1 MLRRPLYLTPRLV
14 RQHFARNRYAI
25 HGHHVQW
32 RRANSSTAS
41 ADSNE
46 ATPSRE
52 RYSAEEDE
60 IILRT
65 RARNESWESIA
76 SSLPG
81 RSPSGVKLRFNRN
94 MLVTKDGQPVATK
107 SQEPQNGRKKYTA
120 EELAILSDMYMK
132 GFKNKVIAQK
142 LGRSGLSVQKHTQ
155 RLSSKPEPDPVVTSK
170 AHHYKHWTQA
180 EDDHFRRLFMSG
192 LKFKAIARELG
203 RTTVAIQAR
212 AEYHFPCYSLSFQ
225 SGLAVPLAIP
235 EDVKEVHRH
244 ARKRWTRQEE
254 ERIIALYANGTNVTQ
269 IASELGRTVGA
280 VASRWRDRLRRRV
293 EKRRD
298 VGGPSDGSA
307 SSEKTH
313 LQQIA
318 NNVSQPDPQSRR
330 NFTTLHG
337 WKPHLAIDLQKQPS
351 ALAFSSHRVV
361 GAASWKRRG
370 VFSLPYR
377 PQQRFEHTKSAPS
390 SQSQKRVLRH
400 FSEEEI
406 LKIVELRAAQ
416 YPWLTIAKI
425 VGRAQSSVRARGL
438 LSLEEE
444 RWRQRFEAAKAA
456 LSDDQMYYGSLKEQ
470 TRTRRSRYSV
480 EEHKRIID
488 LRAQG
493 RTWDEIAEILNR
505 SAAQIW
511 NIANSLLK
519 EEKWVQR
526 FEAAKSSPRGNSN
539 FITPEEDAVI
549 LSMRKAGST
558 WQEIAKALGR
568 PAVSVVARW
577 KRALNESDPVVRLY
591 KARVAQQSFGKLR
604 RLFTAEEDRRLLHM
618 ASLGT
623 KVRDMG
629 VELGR
634 GSNSISIRL
643 KFLRL
648 KESQTPIKRTNE
660 PWSEAEKQRLRL
672 AASNAKHFRELKQ
685 LFPSR
690 TLSSLRNMCGTLKL
704 PVADDFFD
712 GGRRWTPAQDAE
724 LLRLKQAGKT
734 YKEIGAIIGR
744 KAKSCSTRYA
754 AQQEASR
761 Q

>member
-1 MLRRPLYLTPRLV
+1 MRSKN
-14 RQHFARNRYAI
+14 H
-25 HGHHVQW
+25 
-32 RRANSSTAS
+32 
-41 ADSNE
+41 
-46 ATPSRE
+46 
-52 RYSAEEDE
+52 
-60 IILRT
+60 
-65 RARNESWESIA
+65 SWESIA
-76 SSLPG
+76 SALPG
-81 RSPSGVKLRFNRN
+81 RSPLALQYRFFQS
-94 MLVTKDGQPVATK
+94 LSVTKNGINLATM
-107 SQEPQNGRKKYTA
+107 SQKARNGRKNWTA
-120 EELAILSDMYMK
+120 EEVAILSVMLKK
-132 GFKNKVIAQK
+132 GFKLKAIAQNP
-142 LGRSGLSVQKHTQ
+142 GRSWKSVYVQASCIPSQ
-155 RLSSKPEPDPVVTSK
+155 PKPAPVVTSK
-170 AHHYKHWTQA
+170 ARHYRPWTQV
-180 EDDHFRRLFMSG
+180 EDDKFLRLSAMG
-192 LKFKAIARELG
+192 LKPEAIASELG
-203 RTTVAIQAR
+203 RSKGAIVLRRKLHFSYEYLDSKADPVGSEGGALGPLR
-212 AEYHFPCYSLSFQ
+212 AGAHT
-225 SGLAVPLAIP
+225 
-235 EDVKEVHRH
+235 
-244 ARKRWTRQEE
+244 RWTRQEE
-254 ERIIALYANGTNVTQ
+254 ERVIELYANGTNIEQ
-269 IASELGRTVGA
+269 IASELGRTVGG
-280 VASRWRDRLRRRV
+280 VTMRWTTKLKRRV
-293 EKRRD
+293 KNRRHI
-298 VGGPSDGSA
+298 GGPSDG
-307 SSEKTH
+307 EQTH
-313 LQQIA
+313 LLQTA
-318 NNVSQPDPQSRR
+318 GNVFQRVPQSRR
-330 NFTTLHG
+330 DFTTLHG
-337 WKPHLAIDLQKQPS
+337 WEPRLANNFQKQLS
-351 ALAFSSHRVV
+351 VLTYSSHRVV
-361 GAASWKRRG
+361 GAAPWERRG

-377 PQQRFEHTKSAPS
+377 PQQRFEHSKSATS
-390 SQSQKRVLRH
+390 SQTQKRVLRH

-425 VGRAQSSVRARGL
+425 VGRAQSSVRVRGL
-438 LSLEEE
+438 ASLEDE

-511 NIANSLLK
+511 KIANSLLK
-519 EEKWVQR
+519 EEKWVHR
-526 FEAAKSSPRGNSN
+526 FEAAKSNPRGNST

-558 WQEIAKALGR
+558 WQAIAKALGR

-577 KRALNESDPVVRLY
+577 KRALNESDPAVRLY

-604 RLFTAEEDRRLLHM
+604 RPFTAEEDRRLLHM

-643 KFLRL
+643 KSLRL
-648 KESQTPIKRTNE
+648 NESQTPIKRTNE

-672 AASNAKHFRELKQ
+672 ATSNAKHFRELKQ

-704 PVADDFFD
+704 PVAEGFFD
-712 GGRRWTPAQDAE
+712 GGRRWTTAQDAE

-754 AQQEASR
+754 VQQEASR
-761 Q
+761 Y